1 MSIDRI
7 CIVTNRNI
15 TKKWFGERGNAKGI
29 GEVRIA
35 TAWKNVNGKFSVSIL
50 EERKGDE
57 VLPSEKLFREYVE
70 EIQKSKMNAVLYV
83 HGFNT
88 SFEKSLREAWD
99 IHKTYGTGVVLF
111 SWPSKPGG
119 MVLEEYKKARM
130 YAGAS
135 SLAFDNTLEKLKSY
149 IRRAIEEATKKGI
162 ICDSTFNLMCFSQGN
177 YLLQKFIQSEHFESE
192 TRLFSNVV
200 LMQADVDSHGHE
212 VWASAN
218 GRVRTFRRLY
228 VTINENDWVLR
239 KSEKVNSD
247 RLGCTVDNLHGKGV
261 RYIDFTD
268 ATKIGKAHGFFKSN
282 KKGNGKGSQVRLFF
296 KSVLHGR
303 MPEREIKLQH
313 DSNLGVWQVK

>member
-1 MSIDRI
+1 MSVDRI
-7 CIVTNRNI
+7 CIVTNRNV
-15 TKKWFGERGNAKGI
+15 TKKWFGEHGNAKGL
-29 GEVRIA
+29 GEVRVA
-35 TAWKNVNGKFSVSIL
+35 EAWKKEDGKFIVKIL
-50 EERKGDE
+50 EEPKGDE
-57 VLPSEKLFREYVE
+57 ALASEKLFREYVE
-70 EIQKSKMNAVLYV
+70 KIQKSKMNAVLYV

-99 IHKTYGTGVVLF
+99 IHKTYRTGVVLF
-111 SWPSKPGG
+111 SWPSNPGG
-119 MVLEEYKKARM
+119 RVLEEYTKARM

-149 IRRAIEEATKKGI
+149 MRRAIEAATKKGI

-177 YLLQKFIQSEHFESE
+177 YLLQKFIQSEHFGSE
-192 TRLFSNVV
+192 TRLLSNAV
-200 LMQADVDSHGHE
+200 LMQADVDSQGHE

-218 GRVRTFRRLY
+218 GRGRAFRRLY

-268 ATKIGKAHGFFKSN
+268 ANKVGRAHGFFKSN
-282 KKGNGKGSQVRLFF
+282 KKGNAKDSQVRLFF
-296 KSVLHGR
+296 ESVLRGR
-303 MPEREIKLQH
+303 MPERELKLQH